1 MNHKYIAVL
10 IFLIAGFSIRLHAQN
25 SQWRPVSGERQ
36 DNLSGMALV
45 EQTDNQTVFI
55 IVNDNKKPEQNHVAL
70 VTVKGNEAPK
80 YVPLKWIGDDFP
92 TDLEAITSVPKTN
105 NGFMALTAEGRV
117 FHLEL
122 DIKNNSVK
130 TLKSFD
136 VPLIPKNHDFE
147 GFAVQQ
153 IGDSIL
159 AVWADRGLDE
169 KPAQLF
175 WAEFDLKTYNFTS
188 INSTFVKVPYPI
200 GNTRHISDVKVDSSG
215 AVFIS
220 SASDPGN
227 NGPFSSAIYFA
238 GTFGF
243 CSPQKVTFAQP
254 SALVRLF
261 RFDYRKVEAIEF
273 VPGKDGGI
281 AFGTDDEKL
290 GSAIYLNW

>member
-1 MNHKYIAVL
+1 MNYKFIAAL
-10 IFLIAGFSIRLHAQN
+10 IFLTAAFSISLHAQN
-25 SQWRPVSGERQ
+25 PQWRPISGERQ

-55 IVNDNKKPEQNHVAL
+55 VVNDNKKPEQNHAAL
-70 VTVKGNEAPK
+70 ITVKGNEAPK

-92 TDLEAITSVPKTN
+92 TDLEAITSVPKTKTEY
-105 NGFMALTAEGRV
+105 MALTAEGRV
-117 FHLEL
+117 FHVEL

-153 IGDSIL
+153 LGDSIL

-175 WAEFDLKTYNFTS
+175 WAKFDLNNYNFTS
-188 INSTFVKVPYPI
+188 INSAFVKVPYPI

-243 CSPQKVTFAQP
+243 CSPQKITFTQP
-254 SALVRLF
+254 SALTRLF